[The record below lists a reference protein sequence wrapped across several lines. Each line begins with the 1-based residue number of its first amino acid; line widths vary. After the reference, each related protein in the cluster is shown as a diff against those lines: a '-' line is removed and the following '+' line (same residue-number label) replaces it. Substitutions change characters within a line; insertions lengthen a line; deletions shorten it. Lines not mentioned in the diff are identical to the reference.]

1 MQYTSRCLSCQQI
14 IAITLKAFESIQ
26 TKEKIYIYHKLSSK
40 SNYLLIRMFALQN
53 TVCRKVRNIR
63 LYVQLQKRYKKSS
76 RHRRMQ
82 TF

>member
-26 TKEKIYIYHKLSSK
+26 TKEKKINIYHKLSSK

-63 LYVQLQKRYKKSS
+63 LYVQLQKKI
-76 RHRRMQ
+76 
-82 TF
+82 